1 MLKDFTTFSDFL
13 KKVKKAYLKGLPE
26 AFSTLWKG
34 KGCTEEN
41 TGKLQFSHISPR
53 KIAYVNMV
61 LHITCVISETDKA
74 SDNVALFSRYFKT
87 PFVYNLD

>member
-1 MLKDFTTFSDFL
+1 MGAL
-13 KKVKKAYLKGLPE
+13 KKKQENYNSVILVLEKLH
-26 AFSTLWKG
+26 TL
-34 KGCTEEN
+34 
-41 TGKLQFSHISPR
+41 
-53 KIAYVNMV
+53 YMV